1 MTAALRVRRPGLLTT
16 IQDLGRP
23 QAVGAGVTPGGAMDR
38 FAHTAANL
46 LVGNDRGAAT
56 LECTLTGPRL
66 VALRQC
72 LVAVTG
78 ADFDPR
84 LNGEAVPMWTGIDLR
99 EGDEIGFA
107 NKRTGART
115 YIAVAGG
122 VVGDRWLGSMST
134 NLLAARGGMKGRA
147 LATDDVV
154 SAAIQEF
161 PDVAGR
167 SLAGDQRPPYGE
179 HVLHAVV
186 GPHANRLTPSSRHA
200 LFSTEFTLTHDS
212 NRMGYRLEGTSLEA
226 PGEELLS
233 FALIPGAIQLPA
245 GGRPIVLMADYQTAG
260 GYPVVAVVISASMPV
275 AAQLAPGD
283 EVRFEEVSIEKALE
297 LRAAQRAA
305 LLSLMS

>member
-1 MTAALRVRRPGLLTT
+1 MAPDRAQHGQAVRARLRPPKPVSRRRSSEVFRRERMTAALRVRRPGVLTT

-84 LNGEAVPMWTGIDLR
+84 VNGEAVPMWTGIDLR
-99 EGDEIGFA
+99 EGDEIGFV

-122 VVGDRWLGSMST
+122 VAGDRWLGSMST

-147 LATDDVV
+147 LVAGDMV
-154 SAAIQEF
+154 SAPTQEF
-161 PDVAGR
+161 PDEAGR
-167 SLAGDQRPPYGE
+167 SLAGELRPDYGE
-179 HVLHAVV
+179 RTLYAVA
-186 GPHANRLTPSSRHA
+186 GPHAARLTPESHRA
-200 LFSTEFTLTHDS
+200 L
-212 NRMGYRLEGTSLEA
+212 
-226 PGEELLS
+226 
-233 FALIPGAIQLPA
+233 
-245 GGRPIVLMADYQTAG
+245 
-260 GYPVVAVVISASMPV
+260 
-275 AAQLAPGD
+275 
-283 EVRFEEVSIEKALE
+283 
-297 LRAAQRAA
+297 
-305 LLSLMS
+305 

>member
-1 MTAALRVRRPGLLTT
+1 
-16 IQDLGRP
+16 
-23 QAVGAGVTPGGAMDR
+23 
-38 FAHTAANL
+38 
-46 LVGNDRGAAT
+46 
-56 LECTLTGPRL
+56 
-66 VALRQC
+66 
-72 LVAVTG
+72 
-78 ADFDPR
+78 
-84 LNGEAVPMWTGIDLR
+84 
-99 EGDEIGFA
+99 
-107 NKRTGART
+107 
-115 YIAVAGG
+115 
-122 VVGDRWLGSMST
+122 MST

-147 LATDDVV
+147 LATDDVL
-154 SAAIQEF
+154 SAAIQKF

-179 HVLHAVV
+179 HALHAVM
-186 GPHANRLTPSSRHA
+186 GPHANRLTPASRHA
-200 LFSTEFTLTHDS
+200 LFSTRFTLTRDS
-212 NRMGYRLEGTSLEA
+212 NRMGYRLEGTPLEA

-233 FALIPGAIQLPA
+233 FALVPGAVQLPA